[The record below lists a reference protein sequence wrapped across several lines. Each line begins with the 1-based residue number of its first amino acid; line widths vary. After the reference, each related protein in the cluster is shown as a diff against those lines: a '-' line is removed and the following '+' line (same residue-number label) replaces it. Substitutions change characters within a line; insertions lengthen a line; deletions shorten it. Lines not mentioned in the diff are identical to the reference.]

1 MTGLTSL
8 EKTHVWHEETP
19 AKKRERERKEK
30 DMVWGGLLVPDAGLP
45 ACLLLLKATVPAG
58 MPPPAFAS
66 EGQGPIMG

>member
-1 MTGLTSL
+1 
-8 EKTHVWHEETP
+8 
-19 AKKRERERKEK
+19 
-30 DMVWGGLLVPDAGLP
+30 MVWGGLLEPDAGLP